1 MNTWKRFFLLSG
13 ETMVKLFSYEQPLN
27 QTLKQPFGADLF
39 CIKSSLKFLN
49 KPLKKKLTEELYC
62 YIIK

>member
-1 MNTWKRFFLLSG
+1 
-13 ETMVKLFSYEQPLN
+13 MVKLFSYEQPLN

-49 KPLKKKLTEELYC
+49 KHLKKKLTEELYC